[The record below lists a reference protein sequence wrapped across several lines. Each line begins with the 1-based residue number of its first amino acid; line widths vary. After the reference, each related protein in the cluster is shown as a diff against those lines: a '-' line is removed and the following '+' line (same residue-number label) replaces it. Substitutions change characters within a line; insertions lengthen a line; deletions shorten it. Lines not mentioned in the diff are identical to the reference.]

1 CVVCFCARP
10 SPPQVLGSSR
20 RARESRRTRVPSPGS
35 YTHPPAWGAD
45 LGLGWDMC
53 AAETPCRCWVGRVV
67 CAWLVAAAAAEARGR
82 RPSAAAAPPAAQ
94 ALPGQPV
101 SVGSGSVP
109 AAEAQEL
116 NGAAQGV
123 RGAACGGKPVD
134 PATGEPCEPAAA
146 ADDVWSSN
154 EGGDTPKAVGAADVF
169 GDVHPAVDRQLT
181 QSAGEISA
189 LREQQ
194 ADQGEGSL
202 LQR

>member
-1 CVVCFCARP
+1 RRGQRPRGRAARGHWRVATAG
-10 SPPQVLGSSR
+10 SRSERVPPRHEPLSSLDLHRRSVRAARQR
-20 RARESRRTRVPSPGS
+20 RAGQ
-35 YTHPPAWGAD
+35 A
-45 LGLGWDMC
+45 
-53 AAETPCRCWVGRVV
+53 
-67 CAWLVAAAAAEARGR
+67 ARGD
-82 RPSAAAAPPAAQ
+82 AW

>member
-1 CVVCFCARP
+1 RRGQRPRGRAARGHWRVATAG
-10 SPPQVLGSSR
+10 SRSERVPPRHEPLSSLDLHRRSVRAARQR
-20 RARESRRTRVPSPGS
+20 RAGQAARGDAWEPR
-35 YTHPPAWGAD
+35 PP
-45 LGLGWDMC
+45 
-53 AAETPCRCWVGRVV
+53 
-67 CAWLVAAAAAEARGR
+67 VAAGR
-82 RPSAAAAPPAAQ
+82 QPP